1 MARLVLLPDWAD
13 RSRHNWAAA
22 LSTSNSPEVCT
33 VVLFDCASMLQLSSL
48 RCAVHWVNIYIAV
61 QHGGILAVS

>member
-22 LSTSNSPEVCT
+22 LSAATLPEVCP
-33 VVLFDCASMLQLSSL
+33 VVLCDRAGMLHSPGLN
-48 RCAVHWVNIYIAV
+48 CAVHWVDIYVAV
-61 QHGGILAVS
+61 